1 MKRSQDKLQ
10 ISSIRELYTIEK
22 RQFLALYRSFLFRV
36 VDLELLSAGADPIRL
51 LGQLA
56 ALLAGVSYLFTFWV
70 VFTPA
75 RFSKEFLWTMEHLL
89 TATTMVVVGLFSV
102 LNWDSIFPNK
112 HDVLILAPLPV
123 RTSTLF
129 RAKLSS
135 LITALGLS
143 VLAVNIFSGLL
154 WPFLFSSTNGG
165 GFAGVGRSLAAYWI
179 TMLLAGLFILCC
191 ALGVYGVAALFL
203 PRQLFLRLSALL
215 QTGAFFL
222 FFGAFVLEPSLET
235 RRALAAPE
243 NHRLLAALPSYWFLG
258 LFQQLNGSMLPEFAP
273 LARRA
278 WEALAI
284 AICIGAVSAFLAYF
298 RTMPKIVEEPDIVP
312 GDCHFEQA
320 ISCGSPSQ
328 TCVTLFSAHTLL
340 RSPQH
345 RGMLSFYLGTGFA
358 ILLAYI
364 KTPFEQTSLSHGSRG
379 DAVDVAF
386 LTASIW
392 MICFAIL
399 AVRIVSSMPH
409 TLRANWIFRTT
420 STRKPAESLSA
431 VRRSWLVIALAPAWF
446 LLAVLLLIRWP
457 TVQVAGHLIVL
468 GFVGM
473 IVIELS
479 LLGFRKLP
487 FTCSYLPGKSKAP
500 VLFWSCL
507 LVLLPLP
514 AARVEQLMLN
524 SLSRY
529 VCMITLLAGIA
540 TWARWCTTVSA
551 QTTDEL
557 IFEEEYPPA
566 VLSLGLEAADSASR
580 AAPEF

>member
-1 MKRSQDKLQ
+1 MTNKAIWGQIAHLNHARALHKRK
-10 ISSIRELYTIEK
+10 E
-22 RQFLALYRSFLFRV
+22 QFLVLYRSFLFRV
-36 VDLELLSAGADPIRL
+36 VDLESMSADADPIRL

-75 RFSKEFLWTMEHLL
+75 RFSREFLWSMEHLL
-89 TATTMVVVGLFSV
+89 TATTMIVVGLFSV

-112 HDVLILAPLPV
+112 RDVLILAPLPV

-165 GFAGVGRSLAAYWI
+165 GFAGVARSLAAYWI
-179 TMLLAGLFILCC
+179 TMLLAGLFMLCC
-191 ALGVYGVAALFL
+191 VLGVHGVAALFL
-203 PRQLFLRLSALL
+203 ARQVFLRLSALL
-215 QTGAFFL
+215 QTSAFLL

-235 RRALAAPE
+235 RAALADPE
-243 NHRLLAALPSYWFLG
+243 NQRLLAALPSYWFLG
-258 LFQQLNGSMLPEFAP
+258 LFQQLNGSMIPEFVP

-284 AICIGAVSAFLAYF
+284 AICIGVVSALIAYF
-298 RTMPKIVEEPDIVP
+298 RTMPKIVEQPDIVP
-312 GDCHFEQA
+312 HDRRSQHTIPF
-320 ISCGSPSQ
+320 GSSLQ
-328 TCVTLFSAHTLL
+328 TCVTLFSIHTLL

-345 RGMLSFYLGTGFA
+345 RGLLSFYLGTGFA

-364 KTPFEQTSLSHGSRG
+364 KTPLEQGILLHGSRG
-379 DAVDVAF
+379 DEVNVAF

-392 MICFAIL
+392 MICLAIL
-399 AVRIVSSMPH
+399 GVQIVSSMPH
-409 TLRANWIFRTT
+409 TLRANWIFRIT
-420 STRKPAESLSA
+420 STRRTLEYLSA
-431 VRRSWLVIALAPAWF
+431 VRCSLLVIALAPAWL
-446 LLAVLLLIRWP
+446 LLAALFLIRWP
-457 TVQVAGHLIVL
+457 TLQVAGHLVVL

-479 LLGFRKLP
+479 LFGLHKLP
-487 FTCSYLPGKSKAP
+487 FTCSFLPGRSKVH

-507 LVLLPLP
+507 FVLLPP
-514 AARVEQLMLN
+514 AAVRVEQRMLT
-524 SLSRY
+524 SPSVY
-529 VCMITLLAGIA
+529 AGMIVLLAVIA
-540 TWARWCTTVSA
+540 VWARRRTSTSV
-551 QTTDEL
+551 EEIEEM
-557 IFEEEYPPA
+557 IFEEEYPPDI
-566 VLSLGLEAADSASR
+566 LSLRLEAAD
-580 AAPEF
+580 AAYRRE